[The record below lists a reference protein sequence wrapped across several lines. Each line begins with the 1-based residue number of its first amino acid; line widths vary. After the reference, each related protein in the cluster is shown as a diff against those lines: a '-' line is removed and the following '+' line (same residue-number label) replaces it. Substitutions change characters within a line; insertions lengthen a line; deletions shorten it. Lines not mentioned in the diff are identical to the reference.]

1 MNWDTQYLIFHLT
14 SVTIFGIREELKNS
28 KWDNNIDEFWLD

>member
-14 SVTIFGIREELKNS
+14 RVTIFGTREELGNS
-28 KWDNNIDEFWLD
+28 KVSLMG